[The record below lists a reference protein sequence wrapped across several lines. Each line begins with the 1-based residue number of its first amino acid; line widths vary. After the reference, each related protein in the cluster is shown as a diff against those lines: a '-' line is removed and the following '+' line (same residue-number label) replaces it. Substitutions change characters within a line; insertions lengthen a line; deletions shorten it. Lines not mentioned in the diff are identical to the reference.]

1 MSEKTKKEVVFEMKT
16 YQGQRLEY
24 SAFVEVVSCDG
35 NIMDLDPERS
45 QAIKDLAPDGF
56 DWGYDGGKPAQLALA
71 ILLDVTND
79 AKIALKHYKAF
90 KDAKV
95 RYLSKTWELSEE
107 SVRTWLLTVD
117 METDDADDGLPTV

>member
-1 MSEKTKKEVVFEMKT
+1 MSEKTKKEVIFEMKT

-24 SAFVEVVSCDG
+24 SAVVEVISSDG
-35 NIMDLDPERS
+35 SVKNLDPERS
-45 QAIKDLAPDGF
+45 QAIKNLDPDGF

-90 KDAKV
+90 KDATV
-95 RYLSKTWELSEE
+95 RHLSKTWELSEDA
-107 SVRTWLLTVD
+107 VRTWLIVVD
-117 METDDADDGLPTV
+117 METEVARDGKPVA